1 MFVPPPLR
9 PLRIG
14 SHPNGGP
21 ARLRLVLPLALCL
34 ALPGALGAQAPEQ
47 RTEIERFRDSL
58 ASTADSSGLLAL
70 ERRMIE
76 QAKADRNNAM
86 AHLKLG
92 FLSLR
97 LGELGG
103 QTHFED
109 AASEFQWVIDLQPSW
124 PYGHYGMG
132 FAEYGVGDSQISF
145 VTGIKTMLGKDALTR
160 SAMSFARSA
169 QVDPGFDK
177 GLVDLANTA
186 LRQRVNIKLDVAL
199 QALRQSSST
208 PAAAHP
214 EVLLARGRVER
225 EVGDGDSALVALR
238 SFLDSG
244 SNRALGLLEVA
255 RTLFLLGRYD
265 GLQPYYDG
273 AALDDSVAVAAYRSD
288 LSGVASDSVL
298 NEFDQVQGDRRAA
311 YLRQFW
317 GERDRIELRAEGE
330 RLREHYRRLFYARK
344 NFYLTSLRRH
354 YDIVERYR
362 SGSRDF
368 DDRGVIYIR
377 HGEPSSRATYA
388 APGLDPNESWRYSRP
403 EGDLIFHFM
412 AREDVQDFKLVE
424 SLFDVLGF
432 SNALAL
438 RGGLSGSEGNPVAQ
452 ELLLSRERLAPI
464 YGRLQTA
471 GRIATGRFQ
480 DEERQVGQASI
491 ALGTTSD
498 SYELRFPDELTVR
511 TQVLA
516 VGRDSSGSQV
526 QIAYAIAGSSLEP
539 VTVTQGY
546 LYSVRVRFVAT
557 DRRGRVAATLDTT
570 RHFVAPAPVP
580 EGEHLVGRVSL
591 PVPAGQFEYRLAI
604 QQGEEAGIV
613 LPRDTVRVGLPTSTA
628 LALSDLVIG
637 NRNANLYW
645 RRTEQDTVM
654 FNPLATF
661 RRSEDMELFYELEG
675 LAEATPYTVR
685 IAVRRQGGGGG
696 VLRKIFGGGGAA
708 ISLKFDEQA
717 TFPVTANHRSLD
729 LDRLKPG
736 RYTLEVLVEDG
747 QKRSDRRRADFEV
760 VGGKEKAEAEEPEPE
775 PAEAEKVD
783 AAATR
788 Q

>member
-1 MFVPPPLR
+1 MYAPP
-9 PLRIG
+9 I
-14 SHPNGGP
+14 HPRV
-21 ARLRLVLPLALCL
+21 ATRMRRLVSLLPLLVAV
-34 ALPGALGAQAPEQ
+34 PGGVRAQAPEQ
-47 RTEIERFRDSL
+47 RIEIERFRDSL
-58 ASTADSSGLLAL
+58 AATSDSAGLLVL
-70 ERRMIE
+70 EKRMIE

-86 AHLKLG
+86 VHLKLG

-97 LGELGG
+97 LGDLGG
-103 QTHFED
+103 QSHYED
-109 AASEFQWVIDLQPSW
+109 AASEFQWVIDLQPNW

-169 QVDPGFDK
+169 QVDPGFDQ

-199 QALRQSSST
+199 QALRTAAST
-208 PAAAHP
+208 QAASHP

-225 EVGDGDSALVALR
+225 EVGDGDSALASLEGY
-238 SFLDSG
+238 LASG
-244 SNRALGLLEVA
+244 QNRAIGLLEVA
-255 RTLFLLGRYD
+255 RTRFLLGRFD
-265 GLQPYYDG
+265 GVEPYYEG
-273 AALDDSVAVAAYRSD
+273 AAVDDSAAVAAYRAD
-288 LSGVASDSVL
+288 LATIASDSVL
-298 NEFDQVQGDRRAA
+298 GEFDRTSGERRAA

-317 GERDRIELRAEGE
+317 TERDQSELRAPGE
-330 RLREHYRRLFYARK
+330 RLREHYRRLFYARR
-344 NFYLTSLRRH
+344 NFYLTSLNRH

-377 HGEPSSRATYA
+377 HGEPSSRATYN

-438 RGGLSGSEGNPVAQ
+438 RGGLAGADGDPVAQ
-452 ELLLSRERLAPI
+452 ELLVSRERLAPI
-464 YGRLQTA
+464 YGRLQSA
-471 GRIATGRFQ
+471 GRIATGRYQ
-480 DEERQVGQASI
+480 DEERQVGQTSI
-491 ALGTTSD
+491 ALGTTTD
-498 SYELRFPDELTVR
+498 SYELRFADELEVH

-516 VGRDSSGSQV
+516 VGRDSTGSQV

-539 VTVTQGY
+539 VTVTQGV

-557 DRRGRVAATLDTT
+557 DRVGRVAAALDTT

-591 PVPAGQFEYRLAI
+591 PVPPGLLEYRLAI
-604 QQGEEAGIV
+604 QQGEGAGIV
-613 LPRDTVRVGLPTSTA
+613 LPRDTVRVGQPTSA
-628 LALSDLVIG
+628 SLALSDLVVG
-637 NRNANLYW
+637 KRGANLYW
-645 RRTEQDTVM
+645 RRSEQDTVM
-654 FNPLATF
+654 FNPLLTF
-661 RRSEDMELFYELEG
+661 RRSENMELYYEVEG
-675 LAEATPYTVR
+675 LAQEAPYSVR
-685 IAVRRQGGGGG
+685 IAVRRQGGSGG
-696 VLRKIFGGGGAA
+696 LFRKIFGGGGAA
-708 ISLKFDEQA
+708 ISLKFEEQA
-717 TFPVTANHRSLD
+717 TFPVAATNRTLN
-729 LDRLKPG
+729 LERLKPG

-747 QKRSDRRRADFEV
+747 QGRSDRRAADFEV
-760 VGGKEKAEAEEPEPE
+760 VGGDGREEEPPDDKE
-775 PAEAEKVD
+775 PAD
-783 AAATR
+783 G
-788 Q
+788 